1 MPDTQQ
7 ALRAGIRTPDQRLR
21 VFVSS
26 TLGDLAEEREAARS
40 AIEQLRLAPI
50 MFEAGARPHPA
61 QDLYRAYLEQSDV
74 FVGIYWQGY
83 GWVGPDMTISGLE
96 DEFLRS
102 AGLPRLLYV
111 KRPAPGMESGLRRML
126 GQMRA
131 EGRSSYK
138 PFTDAAQLHDLLL
151 DDLATLLAERFS
163 GDERE
168 DSGYSAPVPA
178 TKLVGRDHDVREL
191 SRLVRGEQHR
201 LLVLTGA
208 GGIGKTRLAL
218 AVLERTR
225 RHWRDG
231 VAFVDLSPVRDP
243 SAVPESIAS
252 ALGFVGQGTET
263 PVETLQRRLAD
274 RHMLLVI
281 DNFEQV
287 LAAAP
292 VVGQLLERS
301 PGLHVLVTS
310 RVVLRLRGEREWR
323 VEPLRLHPDGSSLAA
338 LASTPAVQMF
348 LERVRDVRPGFE
360 LTEANAAVL
369 AELCRRLD
377 GLPLALEL
385 AAGWMR
391 LLTPDQVLERLDQR
405 MERPGGLSDLP
416 DRQQTLRATLEW
428 SYDLLPEPARH
439 ILVRLSVFAA
449 PFTAEAAETVCGS
462 DGTDATESLATLLDH
477 SMITPAERPDGK
489 PAFRLL
495 EVIRAF
501 AAERLADPGETLR
514 RLERHMVGVLETA
527 GPEQGSQAWARRL
540 LDSEEANL
548 AVALEWAAQQRVPD
562 QILRRLGDVWVW
574 SLVRGNLRRS
584 TGLRQQIDAWPAARL
599 RSERDQMARQ
609 FLLVIGINGDGR
621 WAELGALLDQVLPA
635 ARRIEEPS
643 RWGIML
649 TARALARPYAP
660 DSPGGAELAEALA
673 VTRDAVSP
681 LVVAYVES
689 HYGNYLCL
697 HGDAASA
704 RTMHEESLRIADSH
718 DDDNLRAEAHYF
730 LAMDSLTAG
739 DPDPAYRH
747 LEEAA
752 RYYTDIDHRDGLTR
766 CLGMLS
772 SLALNR
778 GDPRLAARL
787 AGATAAARD
796 DIGLVPWPAVAEAER
811 RVIESIQARLPAGEY
826 GEQLA
831 AGRSAAL
838 EASIAGALASLAAAP
853 GTRPSGPDL

>member
-1 MPDTQQ
+1 MPDTEQ
-7 ALRAGIRTPDQRLR
+7 AARAGIRTPDQRLR

-26 TLGDLAEEREAARS
+26 TLDDLAAERDAARS
-40 AIEQLRLAPI
+40 AIEQLRLAPV
-50 MFEAGARPHPA
+50 MFEAGARPYPA
-61 QDLYRAYLEQSDV
+61 RDLYRAYLEQSDV

-83 GWVGPDMTISGLE
+83 GWVGPDMAISGLE
-96 DEFLRS
+96 DEFRRS

-111 KRPAPGMESGLRRML
+111 KQPAPGAEPGLRRML

-131 EGRSSYK
+131 EGRVSYK
-138 PFTDAAQLHDLLL
+138 IFADAAQLHDLLL
-151 DDLATLLAERFS
+151 NDLATLLAERFS
-163 GDERE
+163 ASPQRDG
-168 DSGYSAPVPA
+168 SGYAIPASA
-178 TKLVGRDHDVREL
+178 TGMVGRDHDVREL
-191 SRLVRGEQHR
+191 ARLIRAERHR
-201 LLVLTGA
+201 IVVLTGT

-231 VAFVDLSPVRDP
+231 AAFVDLSPVSDAR
-243 SAVPESIAS
+243 AVPEFIAS

-263 PVETLQRRLAD
+263 PVETLTRRLAD

-287 LAAAP
+287 LEAAP

-323 VEPLRLHPDGSSLAA
+323 VEPLRLRPDGSSLAA
-338 LASTPAVQMF
+338 LARTPAIQMF
-348 LERVRDVRPGFE
+348 VERVREVRPEFE
-360 LTEANAAVL
+360 LTDANAAVL

-385 AAGWMR
+385 AASWMR
-391 LLTPDQVLERLDQR
+391 LLTPEQVLGRLDQR
-405 MERPGGLSDLP
+405 MEHPDGLSDLP
-416 DRQQTLRATLEW
+416 GRQQTLTATLDW
-428 SYDLLPEPARH
+428 SYELLPEPARQ
-439 ILVRLSVFAA
+439 ILARLSVFAA
-449 PFTAEAAETVCGS
+449 PFTAEAAEAVCGRDS
-462 DGTDATESLATLLDH
+462 TDATEGLATLLDH

-501 AAERLADPGETLR
+501 GAERLEDRGETLG
-514 RLERHMVGVLETA
+514 RLERYMLGVLETA
-527 GPEQGSQAWARRL
+527 GPEQGSQGWARRL
-540 LDSEEANL
+540 LDSEAANL
-548 AVALEWAAQQRVPD
+548 TVALQWAAQQPVSD

-574 SLVRGNLRRS
+574 SLERGNLRRS
-584 TGLRQQIDAWPAARL
+584 TGLRQQIEAWPAASL
-599 RSERDQMARQ
+599 RTERDRMGRQ
-609 FLLVIGINGDGR
+609 YLRVIGYNGDGR
-621 WAELGALLDQVLPA
+621 WAELGTLLDQVLPE

-660 DSPGGAELAEALA
+660 DSPAGAELAEALT
-673 VTRDAVSP
+673 VTSNAHSP
-681 LVVAYVES
+681 LMTAYVQS

-697 HGDAASA
+697 HGDIAAA
-704 RTMHEESLRIADSH
+704 RTMHAESLRTADTH
-718 DDDNLRAEAHYF
+718 GDDNLRAEAHYF
-730 LAMDSLTAG
+730 LAMDSLAAG
-739 DPDPAYRH
+739 DPDPAHLH
-747 LEEAA
+747 LEAAA

-772 SLALNR
+772 ALALDR

-796 DIGLVPWPAVAEAER
+796 DIGLVPWPGVGEAER
-811 RVIESIQARLPAGEY
+811 RVTERIQALLPAAEY
-826 GEQLA
+826 GAEAASGRTVTLEIAIVGALPSLA
-831 AGRSAAL
+831 AG
-838 EASIAGALASLAAAP
+838 P
-853 GTRPSGPDL
+853 GVTGT

>member
-7 ALRAGIRTPDQRLR
+7 APRVAIRTPDQRLR

-26 TLGDLAEEREAARS
+26 TLDDLAAEREAART
-40 AIEQLRLAPI
+40 AIEQLRLAPV

-102 AGLPRLLYV
+102 EGLPRLLYL
-111 KRPAPGMESGLRRML
+111 KQPAPDMEPGLRRML
-126 GQMRA
+126 TQLQA
-131 EGRSSYK
+131 EGRMSYK
-138 PFTDAAQLHDLLL
+138 TFADASELHDLLL
-151 DDLATLLAERFS
+151 DDLAALLTEHFTVDGQPDA
-163 GDERE
+163 
-168 DSGYSAPVPA
+168 SGYVIPASA
-178 TKLVGRDHDVREL
+178 TGLVGRDHDVREL
-191 SRLVRGEQHR
+191 SRLVRAERHR
-201 LLVLTGA
+201 VVVLTGA

-231 VAFVDLSPVRDP
+231 VAFVDLSPVSDAG
-243 SAVPESIAS
+243 AVAEAIAS
-252 ALGFVGQGTET
+252 ALGFVGQGSET
-263 PVETLQRRLAD
+263 PLDTLRRRLAD

-323 VEPLRLHPDGSSLAA
+323 VEPLRLRPAGSGLAA
-338 LASTPAVQMF
+338 LASTPAVEMF

-360 LTEANAAVL
+360 LTEANAPVL

-391 LLTPDQVLERLDQR
+391 LLTPEQVLERLDQR
-405 MERPGGLSDLP
+405 MEQPGTLSDLP
-416 DRQQTLRATLEW
+416 DRQQTLRATLAW
-428 SYDLLPEPARH
+428 SYDLLPESARR

-449 PFTAEAAETVCGS
+449 PFTAEAAETVCEPH
-462 DGTDATESLATLLDH
+462 GTDATEGLATLFDH
-477 SMITPAERPDGK
+477 SMITPAERPDGQ

-501 AAERLADPGETLR
+501 AAERLEDRGDCLHC
-514 RLERHMVGVLETA
+514 LELHMLNVLEKA
-527 GPEQGSQAWARRL
+527 SPEHGSQDWARRL
-540 LDSEEANL
+540 LDSEEPNL
-548 AVALEWAAQQRVPD
+548 AVALQWAAQQPVSD

-574 SLVRGNLRRS
+574 SLVRGNLRRL
-584 TGLRQQIDAWPAARL
+584 TALRQQVEAWPAASL
-599 RSERDQMARQ
+599 GNERDRMARY
-609 FLLVIGINGDGR
+609 FLQMIGTNEDGR
-621 WAELGALLDQVLPA
+621 WAELGTFLDRILPD

-643 RWGIML
+643 RWCLML
-649 TARALARPYAP
+649 IIRAVARPWEAG
-660 DSPGGAELAEALA
+660 SPAGPELAEALA
-673 VTRDAVSP
+673 VSQQAQSP
-681 LVVAYVES
+681 LLVGYAQS
-689 HYGNYLCL
+689 HYGAHLCL
-697 HGDAASA
+697 DGDLAAARTLHEQCLHTADAAG
-704 RTMHEESLRIADSH
+704 
-718 DDDNLRAEAHYF
+718 DDNLHAEALFF
-730 LAMDSLTAG
+730 LAMDSLAAG
-739 DPDPAYRH
+739 DPDPAHRH
-747 LEEAA
+747 LEAAA
-752 RYYTDIDHRDGLTR
+752 RYYTDIDHRDGQTR

-772 SLALNR
+772 SLALYR

-796 DIGLVPWPAVAEAER
+796 DIGLVPWPSVAEAER
-811 RVIESIQARLPAGEY
+811 RVTDRIQSLLPAAEY
-826 GEQLA
+826 A
-831 AGRSAAL
+831 AETASGRLVGL
-838 EASIAGALASLAAAP
+838 EIAIVGALTSLAAEP
-853 GTRPSGPDL
+853 VSGRD

>member
-1 MPDTQQ
+1 MPENEQ
-7 ALRAGIRTPDQRLR
+7 AAQAGIRTPDQHLR

-26 TLGDLAEEREAARS
+26 TLGELTAERDAARS
-40 AIEQLRLAPI
+40 AIEQLRLAPV

-61 QDLYRAYLEQSDV
+61 QDVYRAYLDQSDV
-74 FVGIYWQGY
+74 FVGIYWQRY
-83 GWVGPDMTISGLE
+83 GWIGPDMTISGLE
-96 DEFLRS
+96 DEFRRS
-102 AGLPRLLYV
+102 EGLPRLLYV
-111 KRPAPGMESGLRRML
+111 KRPAPDMEPGLRRML
-126 GQMRA
+126 GQMRS
-131 EGRSSYK
+131 EGRVAYK
-138 PFTDAAQLHDLLL
+138 AFADAAQLHDLLL
-151 DDLATLLAERFS
+151 DDLATLLAERF
-163 GDERE
+163 GGTRERE
-168 DSGYSAPVPA
+168 GPGSSIPVSA
-178 TKLVGRDHDVREL
+178 TRLVGREHDVREL
-191 SRLVRGEQHR
+191 TRLARAERHRLV
-201 LLVLTGA
+201 VLTGP

-225 RHWRDG
+225 GHWRDG
-231 VAFVDLSPVRDP
+231 VAFVDLSPVSDAR
-243 SAVPESIAS
+243 AVPEVMAS
-252 ALGFVGQGTET
+252 ALGFVGQGQET
-263 PVETLQRRLAD
+263 PVETLTRRLAG

-292 VVGQLLERS
+292 VVGTLLERS

-310 RVVLRLRGEREWR
+310 RVVLRVRGEQEWR
-323 VEPLRLHPDGSSLAA
+323 VDPLSLQPDGSSLAA
-338 LASTPAVQMF
+338 LARTPAMQMF
-348 LERVRDVRPGFE
+348 VERVRDVRPGFE
-360 LTEANAAVL
+360 LTDDNAAVV

-385 AAGWMR
+385 AASWMR
-391 LLTPDQVLERLDQR
+391 LLTPEQVLERLDQR

-416 DRQQTLRATLEW
+416 DRQQTLKATLDW
-428 SYDLLPEPARH
+428 SYELLPEPARQ
-439 ILVRLSVFAA
+439 LLARLSVFAA

-501 AAERLADPGETLR
+501 AAERLADPGETLG
-514 RLERHMVGVLETA
+514 RLERHMLSVLETA

-548 AVALEWAAQQRVPD
+548 AVALEWAAQQRVSD

-584 TGLRQQIDAWPAARL
+584 TGLRQQIDAWPAASL
-599 RSERDQMARQ
+599 RSERDRMARQ
-609 FLLVIGINGDGR
+609 FLLVIGTNGDGR

-673 VTRDAVSP
+673 RDALSP

-697 HGDAASA
+697 HGDTASA

-730 LAMDSLTAG
+730 LAMDSLAAG
-739 DPDPAYRH
+739 DPDPAYPH
-747 LEEAA
+747 LEAAA

-772 SLALNR
+772 ALALDR

-787 AGATAAARD
+787 TGATAGARD
-796 DIGLVPWPAVAEAER
+796 DIGLMPWPGVAEAER
-811 RVIESIQARLPAGEY
+811 RVTERIQAVLPGTQY
-826 GEQLA
+826 GAEA
-831 AGRSAAL
+831 ASGRSATL
-838 EASIAGALASLAAAP
+838 EAALAGALSSLAAPAAP
-853 GTRPSGPDL
+853 VRP

>member
-1 MPDTQQ
+1 MPDTEQ

-26 TLGDLAEEREAARS
+26 TLGDLTEEREAART

-102 AGLPRLLYV
+102 EGLPRLLYV
-111 KRPAPGMESGLRRML
+111 KQPAPDMEPGLRRML
-126 GQMRA
+126 GQLRA
-131 EGRSSYK
+131 EGRMSYK
-138 PFTDAAQLHDLLL
+138 AFADAAQLHDLLL
-151 DDLATLLAERFS
+151 DDLAALLAEHFS
-163 GDERE
+163 GDAER
-168 DSGYSAPVPA
+168 DGSGYAIPASA
-178 TKLVGRDHDVREL
+178 TGLVGRDHDVREL
-191 SRLVRGEQHR
+191 ARLIRAERHR
-201 LLVLTGA
+201 VVVLTGA

-231 VAFVDLSPVRDP
+231 VAFVDLSPV
-243 SAVPESIAS
+243 SEAGAVAESIAS
-252 ALGFVGQGTET
+252 ALGFVGQGNET
-263 PVETLQRRLAD
+263 PVETLRRRLTGL
-274 RHMLLVI
+274 HMLLVI

-287 LAAAP
+287 LEAAP

-301 PGLHVLVTS
+301 PELHVLVTS

-323 VEPLRLHPDGSSLAA
+323 VEPLRLSPAGSGLSA

-348 LERVRDVRPGFE
+348 VERVRDVRPGFE

-385 AAGWMR
+385 AASWMR
-391 LLTPDQVLERLDQR
+391 LLSPDQVLERLDQR
-405 MERPGGLSDLP
+405 MERPGRLSDLP
-416 DRQQTLRATLEW
+416 DRQQTLRATLGW
-428 SYDLLPEPARH
+428 SYELLPESARQ

-449 PFTAEAAETVCGS
+449 PFTAESAEAVCGR
-462 DGTDATESLATLLDH
+462 DGTDVTESLATLFDH
-477 SMITPAERPDGK
+477 SMITPAERPDGE

-501 AAERLADPGETLR
+501 AAERLEDREECLR
-514 RLERHMVGVLETA
+514 RLERYMVGVLETA
-527 GPEQGSQAWARRL
+527 SPEHGSQDWARRL
-540 LDSEEANL
+540 LDSEDPNL
-548 AVALEWAAQQRVPD
+548 AIALQWAAQQQVSD

-574 SLVRGNLRRS
+574 SLVRGNLRR
-584 TGLRQQIDAWPAARL
+584 TTALRQQLEAWPAASL
-599 RSERDQMARQ
+599 RNERDQMARS
-609 FLLVIGINGDGR
+609 FLQMIGSNEDGR
-621 WAELGALLDQVLPA
+621 WAELGAFMDRILPD

-643 RWGIML
+643 RWGLML
-649 TARALARPYAP
+649 IVRAVARPYEP
-660 DSPGGAELAEALA
+660 GSPAGAELAEALA
-673 VTRDAVSP
+673 ATRAAHSS
-681 LVVAYVES
+681 LLLAYAQS
-689 HYGNYLCL
+689 HYGNYLCV
-697 HGDAASA
+697 HGDVAAA
-704 RTMHEESLRIADSH
+704 KEMHEECLRTADARG
-718 DDDNLRAEAHYF
+718 DDNLRAEALYF
-730 LAMDSLTAG
+730 LALDYLAEG
-739 DPDPAYRH
+739 DPDPAH
-747 LEEAA
+747 HQLEAAA

-766 CLGMLS
+766 CMGMLS
-772 SLALNR
+772 SLALYR

-796 DIGLVPWPAVAEAER
+796 EIGLVPWPEVAEAER
-811 RVIESIQARLPAGEY
+811 RVTESIQDLLPAAEY
-826 GEQLA
+826 AAETA
-831 AGRSAAL
+831 AGKSISL
-838 EASIAGALASLAAAP
+838 EIAIVGALASLAAGSSVTGA
-853 GTRPSGPDL
+853 GR

>member
-1 MPDTQQ
+1 MPENEQ
-7 ALRAGIRTPDQRLR
+7 AAQAGIRTPDQRLR

-26 TLGDLAEEREAARS
+26 TLGELTDERDAARS
-40 AIEQLRLAPI
+40 AIEQLRLAPV

-61 QDLYRAYLEQSDV
+61 QDVYRAYLDQSDV
-74 FVGIYWQGY
+74 FVGIYWQRY

-102 AGLPRLLYV
+102 EGLPRLLYV
-111 KRPAPGMESGLRRML
+111 KRPAPDLEPGLRRML
-126 GQMRA
+126 GQMRS
-131 EGRSSYK
+131 EGRVAYK
-138 PFTDAAQLHDLLL
+138 AFADAAQLHDLLL
-151 DDLATLLAERFS
+151 DDLATLLAERFGGS
-163 GDERE
+163 SEHAGP
-168 DSGYSAPVPA
+168 GYSVPVSA
-178 TKLVGRDHDVREL
+178 TRLVGRDHDVREL
-191 SRLVRGEQHR
+191 ARLARGERHRLV
-201 LLVLTGA
+201 VLTGP

-225 RHWRDG
+225 GHWRDG
-231 VAFVDLSPVRDP
+231 VAFVDLSPVSDAR
-243 SAVPESIAS
+243 AVPEFIAS
-252 ALGFVGQGTET
+252 ALGFVGQGRET
-263 PVETLQRRLAD
+263 PVETLTRRVAG

-287 LAAAP
+287 LDAAP

-310 RVVLRLRGEREWR
+310 RVVLRVRGEQEWR
-323 VEPLRLHPDGSSLAA
+323 VEPLGLSPDGSSLAA
-338 LASTPAVQMF
+338 LARTPAVQMF
-348 LERVRDVRPGFE
+348 VERVRDVRPGFE
-360 LTEANAAVL
+360 VTDDNAAVL

-385 AAGWMR
+385 AASWMR
-391 LLTPDQVLERLDQR
+391 LLTPEQVLERLDQR
-405 MERPGGLSDLP
+405 MERPGRLSDLP
-416 DRQQTLRATLEW
+416 RRQQTLKATLDW
-428 SYDLLPEPARH
+428 SYELLPEPARQ
-439 ILVRLSVFAA
+439 LLARLSVFAA
-449 PFTAEAAETVCGS
+449 PFTAEAAESVCGS

-501 AAERLADPGETLR
+501 AAERLEDPGETLG
-514 RLERHMVGVLETA
+514 RLERHMLSVLETA
-527 GPEQGSQAWARRL
+527 GPEQGSQDWARRL

-548 AVALEWAAQQRVPD
+548 AVALEWAAQQRVSD

-584 TGLRQQIDAWPAARL
+584 TGLRQQVDAWPAASL
-599 RSERDQMARQ
+599 RSERDEMARQ

-673 VTRDAVSP
+673 VTRDALSP

-697 HGDAASA
+697 HGDTASA

-730 LAMDSLTAG
+730 LAMDSLAAD
-739 DPDPAYRH
+739 DPDPAYPH
-747 LEEAA
+747 LEAAA

-772 SLALNR
+772 ALALDR

-787 AGATAAARD
+787 TGATAGARD
-796 DIGLVPWPAVAEAER
+796 DIGLMPWPGVAEAER
-811 RVIESIQARLPAGEY
+811 RVTERIQAMLPAAQY
-826 GEQLA
+826 GAEA
-831 AGRSAAL
+831 ASGRSATL
-838 EASIAGALASLAAAP
+838 EAALARALSSLAAPAP
-853 GTRPSGPDL
+853 PVIP